1 MTDVVQVTS
10 PDDGVVLVVDPD
22 QTFRFWALDQIYL
35 GNVGRGKYVGKVGDM
50 VIDRTIPTVPVLY
63 TITELND
70 LLVPTLRPVK
80 WRLGDGTSEGDGGF
94 ELVGFVGVGP
104 GQINNNVRVYID
116 KSTWPY
122 TCQMDTRVGLPGSM
136 NSYAKVFRGSV
147 TSGHQECISRMYNAS
162 GELIGENVPM
172 EPSYDF
178 RRPNNVIRVLATF
191 KTTHDI
197 PDNELLTI
205 VAYSD
210 DGRVTFQEPAVA
222 MNTAFIA
229 SVDRSLRYIKD
240 ISLVSPFI
248 NQNRPG
254 RVEYPLNTPLEAAN
268 FQCRVEYNDGFALIP
283 IDGTKAYLSGMD
295 SFLATIIGQ
304 QIPDLTLHYRL
315 GADEYNYTGGIANG
329 QHISK
334 GYNLVVIDN
343 DPSVHVKIF
352 VTFEWTQT
360 NGYRIK
366 YWLYHQLRQRYWD
379 VTNLVEPGDGSMS
392 YDPFGFGVVQRL
404 VVTLELSRVDATL
417 RKYRHV
423 QTVTTVINPTTH
435 HSPWVVHY
443 LPGQSAP
450 SGAGL
455 YCEYRYLSSG
465 YTEVK
470 LNMHCTTIDE
480 WLDKLYY
487 QSRPLVD
494 VMREGVP
501 PKPNVFEVEVNGM
514 VHRYRVLADW
524 NKTVVFTQSLQNY
537 NTMVIRFIEE
547 TADTDL
553 QLSCTSVLMKDAAT
567 LPFMG
572 DFALGG

>member
-10 PDDGVVLVVDPD
+10 PIDGVVLVIDPD

-35 GNVGRGKYVGKVGDM
+35 GGSGRGKYVGKVGDM
-50 VIDRTIPTVPVLY
+50 VIDRIIPTAPVVY
-63 TITELND
+63 AITELND
-70 LLVPTLRPVK
+70 LLVPTLRPIK
-80 WRLGDGTSEGDGGF
+80 WRVGDGVS

-122 TCQMDTRVGLPGSM
+122 TCQVDTRVGLPGSM

-162 GELIGENVPM
+162 GELVGENVPM
-172 EPSYDF
+172 EPAYDF
-178 RRPNNVIRVLATF
+178 RRPDEIIRVMATF

-205 VAYSD
+205 IAYSD
-210 DGRVTFQEPAVA
+210 DGMVTFQEPAVA

-248 NQNRPG
+248 NPNRPS

-268 FQCRVEYNDGFALIP
+268 FQCRIEYNDGFALIP

-304 QIPDLTLHYRL
+304 QINDLTLHYRL
-315 GADEYNYTGGIANG
+315 SADEYNYTGMIANG

-334 GYNLVVIDN
+334 SYGLVVVDN
-343 DPSVHVKIF
+343 DPSVHVKLF

-379 VTNLVEPGDGSMS
+379 VTGLIEPGDGSMS

-404 VVTLELSRVDATL
+404 VVTLELSRVDVTL

-423 QTVTTVINPTTH
+423 QTVTVVVNQTTH

-450 SGAGL
+450 SGSGL

-470 LNMHCTTIDE
+470 LNMHCTTIEE

-501 PKPNVFEVEVNGM
+501 PKPNVFEIEVNGLT
-514 VHRYRVLADW
+514 HRYRVLTDW
-524 NKTVVFTQSLQNY
+524 NKTVVLTQSLQNY
-537 NTMVIRFIEE
+537 NTMIIRFMEE

>member
-22 QTFRFWALDQIYL
+22 QTFRFWALDQLYL
-35 GNVGRGKYVGKVGDM
+35 GGVGRGKYVGKVGDM
-50 VIDRTIPTVPVLY
+50 VIDRTIPTAPVPY

-70 LLVPTLRPVK
+70 LLVPTLRPVRWK
-80 WRLGDGTSEGDGGF
+80 VGTGVSEL
-94 ELVGFVGVGP
+94 EGFVGVGP

-116 KSTWPY
+116 RSTWPY
-122 TCQMDTRVGLPGSM
+122 TCQVDTRIALPGSM
-136 NSYAKVFRGSV
+136 NSYARVFLGSV
-147 TSGHQECISRMYNAS
+147 TEDKQECISKMYNAS
-162 GELIGENVPM
+162 GELIGDIVPF
-172 EPSYDF
+172 EPSYDA
-178 RRPNNVIRVLATF
+178 RRFENVTLRSVATF

-197 PDNELLTI
+197 KDNELLTI

-210 DGRVTFQEPAVA
+210 DGIVTFKEPAVA
-222 MNTAFIA
+222 ENTSFIA
-229 SVDRSLRYIKD
+229 TTDRSMRYIRA

-248 NQNRPG
+248 NPNRPS

-268 FQCRVEYNDGFALIP
+268 FQCRVEYNDGYALIP
-283 IDGTKAYLSGMD
+283 VDGTKAYLSGLD

-315 GADEYNYTGGIANG
+315 GQNEYNYTGSVVNG
-329 QHISK
+329 RHISK
-334 GYNLVVIDN
+334 SYGLVVVDN
-343 DPSVHVKIF
+343 DPSIHVKIF
-352 VTFEWTQT
+352 VTFTWTQT
-360 NGYRIK
+360 NGYRIR
-366 YWLYHQLRQRYWD
+366 YWLYHQLRQRYWE
-379 VTNLVEPGDGSMS
+379 VTSLIEPGDGSMS
-392 YDPFGFGVVQRL
+392 YDPFGFGIVQRL
-404 VVTLELSRVDATL
+404 IVTLELSKVDATL
-417 RKYRHV
+417 RAYRHV
-423 QTVTTVINPTTH
+423 QTLTIVINQTTH

-450 SGAGL
+450 SGSGL

-470 LNMHCTTIDE
+470 MNMHCTTIDE

-501 PKPNVFEVEVNGM
+501 PKPNVFEVEVNG
-514 VHRYRVLADW
+514 VTHRYRVLADW

-537 NTMVIRFIEE
+537 NTMIIRFIEE